1 MLTKL
6 FPTVQ
11 FRRNTWEIDE
21 FDCASIFL
29 LEGTEKA
36 LVIDLG
42 MGIGDLRGA
51 IEMITDKPLI
61 AVISHGHVDHTGH
74 ARQFDEVW
82 IHPNDMGKPMPQS
95 LARRVYDTRC
105 IAQRQKGAI
114 GAPYNM
120 FRLYG
125 FDIDVDLRDPSP
137 EEKEPIVR
145 PLQDGQQFDLGG
157 GRIVTAFEC
166 PGHSPG
172 EMVFLD
178 SQTRCL
184 FAGDALNYNLGI
196 GSMPVETSLRYLK
209 RLQSMSDQYDGI
221 WNGHHDFRALGA
233 PLEADCLPNAIS
245 LCEDILAGH
254 YSPAEVPSFWGQPMP
269 LGAAKLPNQ
278 APPMF
283 PGQVQL
289 PQKRVTVRRGR
300 NFLTFNPDNIW
311 ENK

>member
-1 MLTKL
+1 
-6 FPTVQ
+6 
-11 FRRNTWEIDE
+11 
-21 FDCASIFL
+21 
-29 LEGTEKA
+29 
-36 LVIDLG
+36 
-42 MGIGDLRGA
+42 
-51 IEMITDKPLI
+51 
-61 AVISHGHVDHTGH
+61 
-74 ARQFDEVW
+74 
-82 IHPNDMGKPMPQS
+82 
-95 LARRVYDTRC
+95 
-105 IAQRQKGAI
+105 
-114 GAPYNM
+114 M

-125 FDIDVDLRDPSP
+125 FDIDVDLREPSP